1 MENDKKENTVRL
13 DIRMTKK
20 ERDFIKAQ
28 AALKGMKL
36 YEYIMSLVYADVERR
51 KKEDESK

>member
-36 YEYIMSLVYADVERR
+36 YEYIMSLVYADVETR
-51 KKEDESK
+51 KKEEESK